1 MANKIISVE
10 VEVDD
15 YDTFQLTESRGIMI
29 RNVSNVRAKMYY
41 SEPLGDAYEAVIRNG
56 SNETY
61 STEDG
66 TLTIFEEI
74 LNGESIN
81 SAEVIFPKAASNVFY
96 LELKYSNAN
105 GSYEVWTERIGL
117 VDYVFPTCKVT
128 VEKEP
133 NTGIMTVNITG
144 NYFSGAFAPQNN
156 NNYDNKN
163 YINVEYRYKEA
174 GVETW
179 GKWMKVPTY
188 NHDADYH
195 WTDTQVY
202 ARYNKYT
209 AEIRIRGLDPNTVY
223 AVEAC
228 VTDRVGTITSKI
240 EYGYSKPIFDWSAH
254 DFNFNVPVYTNG
266 AMQINGDLNVIGK
279 ITQNGVSSGGG
290 VDSLINMTYYA
301 IYTRN
306 SIIEISASSRFGC
319 YIIQPFNLVLLD
331 GYISGFKNPLP
342 NSTSYVKLCDFEQ
355 DFWPDENCVL
365 PVSGNS
371 RNAILDINGNLK
383 MKFPDGA
390 STKAE
395 IYISGIYHLSA
406 ISSYYKK

>member
-1 MANKIISVE
+1 MTNKITSVN

-15 YDTFQLTESRGIMI
+15 SVTTSLTKSKKVMI
-29 RNVSNVRAKMYY
+29 RNVSNVRARMYY
-41 SEPLGDAYEAVIRNG
+41 SEPLGSTYEAVIRNG

-66 TLTIFEEI
+66 TLTIEE
-74 LNGESIN
+74 NDRYN
-81 SAEVIFPKAASNVFY
+81 FVEVVFPKAASNVFY
-96 LELKYSNAN
+96 FEIKNSGASV
-105 GSYEVWTERIGL
+105 SYKVSSSERIGL
-117 VDYVFPTCKVT
+117 VDYVFPTCKLA
-128 VEKEP
+128 VEK
-133 NTGIMTVNITG
+133 NDSGVMTVNITG
-144 NYFSGAFAPQNN
+144 NYFSGYFDSD
-156 NNYDNKN
+156 DNVAGDN
-163 YINVEYRYKEA
+163 SMYVQYRYKEA
-174 GVETW
+174 GAETW
-179 GKWMKVPTY
+179 GEWIDVHKY
-188 NHDADYH
+188 NTADSQ

-209 AEIRIRGLDPNTVY
+209 AKIMIRSGLDLNTVY

-228 VTDRVGTITSKI
+228 ITDRVGTITSKI

-279 ITQNGVSSGGG
+279 ITQNGISSGGG
-290 VDSLINMTYYA
+290 VDSLINIKYYA
-301 IYTRN
+301 MLMRN

-331 GYISGFKNPLP
+331 GFISGFKNPLP
-342 NSTSYVKLCDFEQ
+342 NSTSYVKLCDFEM
-355 DFWPDENCVL
+355 DFWPEDDCVL

-371 RNAILDINGNLK
+371 RNALLDINGNLK
-383 MKFPDGA
+383 MKFPEGA

-395 IYISGIYHLSA
+395 IYISGIYRLSA
-406 ISSYYKK
+406 ASSYYKR

>member
-1 MANKIISVE
+1 MANEITSIV

-15 YDTFQLTESRGIMI
+15 YDTFQLTESRTTMI
-29 RNVSNVRAKMYY
+29 RYVSNVRARMYY
-41 SEPLGDAYEAVIRNG
+41 SEPLGSTYEAAIRNG
-56 SNETY
+56 NNTIY

-66 TLTIFEEI
+66 TLTAVETD
-74 LNGESIN
+74 SYKYV
-81 SAEVIFPKAASNVFY
+81 EVIFPKAATNSFY
-96 LELKYSNAN
+96 FELKRSGASSPYTVSTK
-105 GSYEVWTERIGL
+105 SLSLI
-117 VDYVFPTCKVT
+117 DYVFPTCKVSA
-128 VEKEP
+128 EKNP
-133 NTGIMTVNITG
+133 NTGTMILNITG

-163 YINVEYRYKEA
+163 YINVQYRYKEA
-174 GVETW
+174 GTETW
-179 GKWMKVPTY
+179 GKWMDVPTS
-188 NHDADYH
+188 NSNADYH

-202 ARYNKYT
+202 AKYNKYT

-228 VTDRVGTITSKI
+228 VTDQVGTITSKT

-301 IYTRN
+301 MLMKN

-342 NSTSYVKLCDFEQ
+342 NSTSYVKLCDFEM

-365 PVSGNS
+365 SISGPKPC
-371 RNAILDINGNLK
+371 NAIIDINGNLK
-383 MKFPDGA
+383 VIVPEGA
-390 STKAE
+390 STKTPF
-395 IYISGIYHLSA
+395 YVSGIYHLSA
-406 ISSYYKK
+406 VSSYYKK

>member
-1 MANKIISVE
+1 MTNKITSVE

-15 YDTFQLTESRGIMI
+15 YDTFQLTERRDIMI
-29 RNVSNVRAKMYY
+29 RNVSNVRARMYY
-41 SEPLGDAYEAVIRNG
+41 SEPLGDAYEVTIKNG
-56 SNETY
+56 NNTIY
-61 STEDG
+61 STEDV
-66 TLTIFEEI
+66 TLTVNETDTYKY
-74 LNGESIN
+74 
-81 SAEVIFPKAASNVFY
+81 AEVIFPKAASNVFY
-96 LELKYSNAN
+96 FEIKNSGASV
-105 GSYEVWTERIGL
+105 SYKVSSTESLSII
-117 VDYVFPTCKVT
+117 DYVFPTCKVSA
-128 VEKEP
+128 EKNP
-133 NTGIMTVNITG
+133 NTGTMILNITG

-179 GKWMKVPTY
+179 GKWMKVPTD
-188 NHDADYH
+188 NSNADYH

-279 ITQNGVSSGGG
+279 ITQNGVSTGGG
-290 VDSLINMTYYA
+290 VNSLINITYHA
-301 IYTRN
+301 VYTKN
-306 SIIEISASSRFGC
+306 SIIAPSGHSYCEA
-319 YIIQPFNLVLLD
+319 YIIQPFNLVLLNAYFP
-331 GYISGFKNPLP
+331 GLKNPLP

-355 DFWPDENCVL
+355 DFWPKATCVL
-365 PVSGNS
+365 SVSGTS

-383 MKFPDGA
+383 IKFPEGA
-390 STKAE
+390 STEAE
-395 IYISGIYHLSA
+395 LYITGIYPLSQL
-406 ISSYYKK
+406 SSYYKK

>member
-1 MANKIISVE
+1 MTNKITSVE

-15 YDTFQLTESRGIMI
+15 YDTFQLTERRDIMI
-29 RNVSNVRAKMYY
+29 RNVSNVRARMYY

-56 SNETY
+56 NNTIY

-66 TLTIFEEI
+66 TLTVNETDTYKY
-74 LNGESIN
+74 
-81 SAEVIFPKAASNVFY
+81 AEVIFPKAASNVFY
-96 LELKYSNAN
+96 FEIKNSGASV
-105 GSYEVWTERIGL
+105 SYKVSSTESLSII
-117 VDYVFPTCKVT
+117 DYVFPTCKVT
-128 VEKEP
+128 AEKTP
-133 NTGIMTVNITG
+133 NTGIMTLNITG

-179 GKWMKVPTY
+179 GKWMKVPTS
-188 NHDADYH
+188 NSNADYH

-202 ARYNKYT
+202 VDYNKYT

-279 ITQNGVSSGGG
+279 ITQNGVSTGGG

-301 IYTRN
+301 MLMNN

-342 NSTSYVKLCDFEQ
+342 NSTSYIKLCDFEM

-383 MKFPDGA
+383 MKFPEGA

-406 ISSYYKK
+406 ASSYYKR

>member
-1 MANKIISVE
+1 MANEITSIVL
-10 VEVDD
+10 EVDD
-15 YDTFQLTESRGIMI
+15 YETTQLTESKTTMI
-29 RNVSNVRAKMYY
+29 RNVSNVRARMYY
-41 SEPLGDAYEAVIRNG
+41 SEPLGSTYEAVIRNG
-56 SNETY
+56 SNTIY

-66 TLTIFEEI
+66 TLTAVETD
-74 LNGESIN
+74 SYKYV
-81 SAEVIFPKAASNVFY
+81 EVIFPKAASNVFY
-96 LELKYSNAN
+96 FELKRSGASSPYTVSTK
-105 GSYEVWTERIGL
+105 SLSLI
-117 VDYVFPTCKVT
+117 DYVFPTCKVT
-128 VEKEP
+128 AEKTP
-133 NTGIMTVNITG
+133 NTGIMTLNITG

-179 GKWMKVPTY
+179 GKWMKVPTG

-279 ITQNGVSSGGG
+279 ITQNGVSAGGGG
-290 VDSLINMTYYA
+290 VDSLINITYHA
-301 IYTRN
+301 MLTRN
-306 SIIEISASSRFGC
+306 SIIKISASNHFNC
-319 YIIQPFNLVLLD
+319 YIIQPFNLVLFN
-331 GYISGFKNPLP
+331 GYFSGLKNPLP

-355 DFWPDENCVL
+355 DFWPKETCVL
-365 PVSGNS
+365 SVSGTS
-371 RNAILDINGNLK
+371 RNAIIDINGNLK
-383 MKFPDGA
+383 IKFPEGA
-390 STKAE
+390 STEAE
-395 IYISGIYHLSA
+395 LYITGIYPLSQL
-406 ISSYYKK
+406 SSYYKS

>member
-1 MANKIISVE
+1 MTNKITSVE

-29 RNVSNVRAKMYY
+29 RNVSNVRARMYY
-41 SEPLGDAYEAVIRNG
+41 SEPLGDAYEVTIKNG
-56 SNETY
+56 NNTIY

-66 TLTIFEEI
+66 TLTVNETDTY
-74 LNGESIN
+74 NY
-81 SAEVIFPKAASNVFY
+81 AEVIFPKAASNVFY
-96 LELKYSNAN
+96 FEIKNSGASV
-105 GSYEVWTERIGL
+105 SYKVSSTESLSII
-117 VDYVFPTCKVT
+117 DYVFPTCKVT
-128 VEKEP
+128 AEKTP
-133 NTGIMTVNITG
+133 NTGIMRLNITG

-179 GKWMKVPTY
+179 GKWMKVPTD

-279 ITQNGVSSGGG
+279 ITQNGVSTGGG
-290 VDSLINMTYYA
+290 VDSLINITYHA
-301 IYTRN
+301 VYTTN
-306 SIIEISASSRFGC
+306 SIIAPSGHSYCEA
-319 YIIQPFNLVLLD
+319 YIIQPFNLVLLNAYFP
-331 GYISGFKNPLP
+331 GLKNPLP

-355 DFWPDENCVL
+355 DFWPKGTWVL
-365 PVSGNS
+365 SVSGTS

-383 MKFPDGA
+383 IKFPEGA
-390 STKAE
+390 STEAE
-395 IYISGIYHLSA
+395 LYISGIYALSQL
-406 ISSYYKK
+406 SSYYKK

>member
-1 MANKIISVE
+1 MTNKITSVE

-29 RNVSNVRAKMYY
+29 RNVSNVRARMYY
-41 SEPLGDAYEAVIRNG
+41 SEPLGDAYEATIRNG
-56 SNETY
+56 NNTIY

-66 TLTIFEEI
+66 TLTVHETDTY
-74 LNGESIN
+74 NY
-81 SAEVIFPKAASNVFY
+81 AEVIFPKAASNVFY
-96 LELKYSNAN
+96 FEIKNSGASV
-105 GSYEVWTERIGL
+105 SYKVSSTDSLSII
-117 VDYVFPTCKVT
+117 DYVFPTCKVT
-128 VEKEP
+128 AEKTP
-133 NTGIMTVNITG
+133 NTGNMTLNITG

-163 YINVEYRYKEA
+163 YINVQYRYKEA

-179 GKWMKVPTY
+179 GKWINVPTS
-188 NHDADYH
+188 NSNADYH

-223 AVEAC
+223 AVEAR
-228 VTDRVGTITSKI
+228 VTDQVGTITSKI

-279 ITQNGVSSGGG
+279 ITQNGVSTGGG
-290 VDSLINMTYYA
+290 VNSLINITYH
-301 IYTRN
+301 TMLGNN
-306 SIIEISASSRFGC
+306 SIVAPSGHSYFEC
-319 YIIQPFNLVLLD
+319 YIIQPFNLVLFNA
-331 GYISGFKNPLP
+331 YIPGLKNPLP
-342 NSTSYVKLCDFEQ
+342 NSTSYVKICDFER
-355 DFWPDENCVL
+355 DFWPKGTWVL
-365 PVSGNS
+365 SVSGNS

-383 MKFPDGA
+383 MKFPEGA
-390 STKAE
+390 STNAE
-395 IYISGIYHLSA
+395 IYISGIYHLSS
-406 ISSYYKK
+406 ISSYYKS

>member
-1 MANKIISVE
+1 MTNKITSVE

-29 RNVSNVRAKMYY
+29 RNVSNVRARMYY
-41 SEPLGDAYEAVIRNG
+41 SEPLGDAYEATIRNG

-61 STEDG
+61 STKDG
-66 TLTIFEEI
+66 TLTVY
-74 LNGESIN
+74 ESDTYN
-81 SAEVIFPKAASNVFY
+81 FVEVIFPKATSNVFY
-96 LELKYSNAN
+96 FEITNSGASV
-105 GSYEVWTERIGL
+105 SYRVSSTESLSII
-117 VDYVFPTCKVT
+117 DYVFPTCKVT
-128 VEKEP
+128 AEKTP
-133 NTGIMTVNITG
+133 NTGIMTLNITG

-179 GKWMKVPTY
+179 GKWMKVPTG

-279 ITQNGVSSGGG
+279 ITQNGVSTGGG
-290 VDSLINMTYYA
+290 VDSLINITYYSA
-301 IYTRN
+301 LENN
-306 SIIEISASSRFGC
+306 SIIEISARTHFNC

-342 NSTSYVKLCDFEQ
+342 NSTSYVKLCDFEM

-371 RNAILDINGNLK
+371 RNALLDINGNLK
-383 MKFPDGA
+383 MKFPEGT

-406 ISSYYKK
+406 ASSYYKK

>member
-1 MANKIISVE
+1 MTNKITSVE

-29 RNVSNVRAKMYY
+29 RNVSNVRARMYY
-41 SEPLGDAYEAVIRNG
+41 SEPLGDAYEATIKNG
-56 SNETY
+56 NNTIY

-66 TLTIFEEI
+66 TLAVHETD
-74 LNGESIN
+74 SYKYV
-81 SAEVIFPKAASNVFY
+81 EVIFPKAASNVFY
-96 LELKYSNAN
+96 FELKRSGASSPYTVS
-105 GSYEVWTERIGL
+105 TESLSLI
-117 VDYVFPTCKVT
+117 DYVFPTCKVT
-128 VEKEP
+128 AEKNP
-133 NTGIMTVNITG
+133 NTGIMMLNITG

-179 GKWMKVPTY
+179 GKWMKVPTG

-290 VDSLINMTYYA
+290 VDSLINMTYHA
-301 IYTRN
+301 MLMNN

-331 GYISGFKNPLP
+331 GFISGFKNPLP
-342 NSTSYVKLCDFEQ
+342 NSTSYVKLCDFDM
-355 DFWPDENCVL
+355 DFWPDENIVL

-371 RNAILDINGNLK
+371 RNALLDINGNLK
-383 MKFPDGA
+383 MKFPEGA

-406 ISSYYKK
+406 ASSYYKK

>member
-1 MANKIISVE
+1 MTNKITSVE

-15 YDTFQLTESRGIMI
+15 YDTFQLTERRDIMI
-29 RNVSNVRAKMYY
+29 RNVSNVRARMYY
-41 SEPLGDAYEAVIRNG
+41 SEPLGDAYEVTIKNG
-56 SNETY
+56 NNTIY

-66 TLTIFEEI
+66 TLTVNETDTYKY
-74 LNGESIN
+74 
-81 SAEVIFPKAASNVFY
+81 AEVIFPKAASNVFY
-96 LELKYSNAN
+96 FEIKNSGASV
-105 GSYEVWTERIGL
+105 SYKVSSTESLSII
-117 VDYVFPTCKVT
+117 DYVFPTCKVSA
-128 VEKEP
+128 EKNP
-133 NTGIMTVNITG
+133 NTGTMILNITG

-163 YINVEYRYKEA
+163 YINVQYRYKEA

-179 GKWMKVPTY
+179 GKWMNVPTD

-223 AVEAC
+223 AVEA
-228 VTDRVGTITSKI
+228 RVGDRIGFVTSKI

-279 ITQNGVSSGGG
+279 ITQNGVSTGGG
-290 VDSLINMTYYA
+290 VNSLINITYHA
-301 IYTRN
+301 VYTTN
-306 SIIEISASSRFGC
+306 SIIAPSGHSYCEA
-319 YIIQPFNLVLLD
+319 YIIQPFNLVLLNAYFP
-331 GYISGFKNPLP
+331 GLKNPLP

-355 DFWPDENCVL
+355 DFWPEGTWVL
-365 PVSGNS
+365 SVSGTS

-383 MKFPDGA
+383 IKFPEGA
-390 STKAE
+390 STEAE
-395 IYISGIYHLSA
+395 LYISGIYALSQL
-406 ISSYYKK
+406 SSYYKK

>member
-1 MANKIISVE
+1 MANEITSIV

-15 YDTFQLTESRGIMI
+15 YDTFQLTESRTTMI
-29 RNVSNVRAKMYY
+29 RYVSNVRARMYY
-41 SEPLGDAYEAVIRNG
+41 SEPLGSTYEAAIRNG
-56 SNETY
+56 NNTIY

-66 TLTIFEEI
+66 TLTAVETD
-74 LNGESIN
+74 SYKYV
-81 SAEVIFPKAASNVFY
+81 EVIFPKAVTNSFY
-96 LELKYSNAN
+96 FELKRSGASSPYTVSTK
-105 GSYEVWTERIGL
+105 SLSLI
-117 VDYVFPTCKVT
+117 DYVFPTCKVSA
-128 VEKEP
+128 EKNP
-133 NTGIMTVNITG
+133 NTGTMILNITG

-163 YINVEYRYKEA
+163 YINVQYRYKEA
-174 GVETW
+174 GTETW
-179 GKWMKVPTY
+179 GKWMDVPTS
-188 NHDADYH
+188 NSNADYH

-202 ARYNKYT
+202 AKYNKYT

-228 VTDRVGTITSKI
+228 VTDRVGTITSKT

-266 AMQINGDLNVIGK
+266 AMQINGDLNVVGK
-279 ITQNGVSSGGG
+279 ITQNGVSTGGG
-290 VDSLINMTYYA
+290 TASIINMTYYA
-301 IYTRN
+301 MLMKN

-342 NSTSYVKLCDFEQ
+342 NSTSYVKLCDFEM

-365 PVSGNS
+365 SISGPKPC
-371 RNAILDINGNLK
+371 NAIIDINGNLK
-383 MKFPDGA
+383 VIVPEGA
-390 STKAE
+390 STKTPF
-395 IYISGIYHLSA
+395 YVSGIYHLSA
-406 ISSYYKK
+406 VSSYYKS